1 MIKTTPLLDS
11 YAAPLFGALF
21 LLLLFLQWKFPLRR
35 QFFSALPRLIRN
47 ALFSAP
53 GFALAR
59 VSLVPIPLITADWAA
74 RHHFGLLHW
83 LPLAYPHWVG
93 VMIGVVLMDYL
104 YWWWHVALHL
114 LPFLWRFHNVHH
126 TDLDMDVSTG
136 IRFHFGE
143 VILSVPFRL
152 LAVLAFGIDFWA
164 MVVFE
169 ILFETSNLFEH
180 SNWRLPLKFER
191 FLNLFFVTPR
201 MHGIHHS
208 IVRRETDS
216 NWGTVFCWW
225 DQLHHT
231 LRRDVPQDEITIGV
245 AGYRDEEE
253 LNWANLFILP
263 FREQR
268 PWRMPD
274 GSVPERKIRPADKL
288 MP

>member
-11 YAAPLFGALF
+11 SAGPFF
-21 LLLLFLQWKFPLRR
+21 VLLGLGLILLQWKCPLRR
-35 QFFSALPRLIRN
+35 QHFSAFRRTLRNAFFSV
-47 ALFSAP
+47 P

-59 VSLVPIPLITADWAA
+59 ISLVPIPLLTSDWAS
-74 RHHFGLLHW
+74 RHHFGLFHW
-83 LPLAYPHWVG
+83 LPFHLPSWLW
-93 VMIGVVLMDYL
+93 ITLGVVLMDYL

-136 IRFHFGE
+136 LRFHFGE
-143 VILSVPFRL
+143 VILSLPFRVF
-152 LAVLAFGIDFWA
+152 AVLLFGIDFWA
-164 MVVFE
+164 MVAFE
-169 ILFETSNLFEH
+169 LLFETSNLFEH
-180 SNWRLPLKFER
+180 SNWRLPLPVER

-225 DQLHHT
+225 DQLHGT
-231 LRRDVPQDEITIGV
+231 LRRDIPQDEITIGV
-245 AGYRDEEE
+245 ASYRDEEE
-253 LNWANLFILP
+253 LRWAKLLALP
-263 FREQR
+263 FRKQR
-268 PWRMPD
+268 PWQLPD
-274 GSVPERKIRPADKL
+274 GSVPERAVRPADKL